1 MSSAAPTPLSTEIEF
16 VRGIPIVIMSGRLES
31 SNTSLF
37 ESRIAPLLSQ
47 PHPRILIDMQALSFV
62 GSMGLRSIL
71 KLIKHA
77 RACGGRACAFFV
89 PPLVLEVLEMTAFT
103 KLMYVY
109 PDREA
114 ALRACG
120 S

>member
-1 MSSAAPTPLSTEIEF
+1 MSSAAPTPLTTEIEF
-16 VRGIPIVIMSGRLES
+16 VGRIPIVIMSGRLES

-47 PHPRILIDMQALSFV
+47 PHKRILIDMQALDFV

-77 RACGGRACAFFV
+77 IASGGRAGGFSV
-89 PPLVLEVLEMTAFT
+89 QPMVLEVLEMTAFT
-103 KLMYVY
+103 RLLDVY
-109 PDREA
+109 PDRDA
-114 ALRACG
+114 ALRA
-120 S
+120 SRP